1 MDLAGGLGF
10 TVSNHLQTLNPKP
23 YYFISTTSAI
33 TSYGMLVS
41 IPTLDERSIVS
52 FYKLSMLL

>member
-23 YYFISTTSAI
+23 YFFQILSDHSAPCAEN
-33 TSYGMLVS
+33 LKFVVKNVNF
-41 IPTLDERSIVS
+41 D
-52 FYKLSMLL
+52 YKT